1 MCRKDTWTNVYP
13 ERRER
18 VYRWSY
24 CDDSRDGQPC
34 HQPTVRDVG
43 EIGMDNDDRLNRP
56 TSGDDGPDRVVE
68 TRVVR
73 RVEPTVTTSTRRSTQ
88 IRLPWQLM
96 RPSTWN
102 EPAEIVRR
110 TVINESPS
118 RGSRSSR
125 GSRGS
130 RGSDSTGRVS
140 PKRVSWG
147 SDNVVEI
154 VSPSSESHRRPRSR
168 ERPLTSY
175 ERPAPPPLPSPPPFR
190 RRDTDTE
197 SVEYITVAP
206 ERQPR
211 TRSLTPP
218 PRSSRTAEVV
228 HERLL
233 RRDSEE
239 EASLERQRR
248 VEAEAVAR
256 NAGRS
261 ALNEQARRF
270 EAEEEIEDLAAQTA
284 AATLANT
291 RTEQENARLRN
302 QLTRERSFAERERAL
317 NDRERRLTTSTE
329 TTRAIARTSPPRLDP
344 SPRIVQR
351 RDGPLERR
359 GAEVLARERAAADGR
374 RQREQAGADAEAQAR
389 RERRR
394 REQIMYSDEDRRRWA
409 GHWN

>member
-1 MCRKDTWTNVYP
+1 MDT
-13 ERRER
+13 
-18 VYRWSY
+18 
-24 CDDSRDGQPC
+24 
-34 HQPTVRDVG
+34 
-43 EIGMDNDDRLNRP
+43 DDRLNRP
-56 TSGDDGPDRVVE
+56 TSGDHGPDRVVE
-68 TRVVR
+68 TRIVR
-73 RVEPTVTTSTRRSTQ
+73 RVEPAVSTSTRRSTQ

-110 TVINESPS
+110 TIVNESPS

-130 RGSDSTGRVS
+130 RGSDSTGLVS

-175 ERPAPPPLPSPPPFR
+175 ERPAPPHLPSPPPFR
-190 RRDTDTE
+190 RADPDTE
-197 SVEYITVAP
+197 SVVEYITRAP
-206 ERQPR
+206 ERPPR
-211 TRSLTPP
+211 ARSLTPP

-228 HERLL
+228 HERRL
-233 RRDSEE
+233 RRDSED

-248 VEAEAVAR
+248 VQAEAAAR
-256 NAGRS
+256 NAGRT

-270 EAEEEIEDLAAQTA
+270 EAEEEVEELAAQTA

-291 RTEQENARLRN
+291 RTEEENARLRN
-302 QLTRERSFAERERAL
+302 QLNRERSFSERERAL
-317 NDRERRLTTSTE
+317 NDRERRLATNTG
-329 TTRAIARTSPPRLDP
+329 TTRAVVRTSPPRLDP
-344 SPRIVQR
+344 SPRIIQQ

-359 GAEVLARERAAADGR
+359 GAQVLARERAAADAR
-374 RQREQAGADAEAQAR
+374 RQREQAEADAEAQAR
-389 RERRR
+389 RDRRR
-394 REQIMYSDEDRRRWA
+394 REQILYSDEDRRRWG